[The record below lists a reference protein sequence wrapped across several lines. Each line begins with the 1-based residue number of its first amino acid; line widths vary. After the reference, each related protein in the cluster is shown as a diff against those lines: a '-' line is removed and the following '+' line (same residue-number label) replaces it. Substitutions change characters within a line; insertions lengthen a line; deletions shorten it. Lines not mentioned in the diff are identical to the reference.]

1 MRICSL
7 NDRCSEFKFIQ
18 GIVEEISN
26 SKLIRTPL
34 FVAQYPVGVN
44 YHVKTILLD
53 IESNDIHMIGIYG
66 LGGIGKTTIAK
77 AIFNRI
83 CDHFE
88 GFSYL
93 ENVKQKSGT
102 NANVI
107 ELQETLLFEILGDKI

>member
-93 ENVKQKSGT
+93 ENVKEKSGT
-102 NANVI
+102 NASVI